1 MRASPT
7 ASSRRSAARC
17 ATEFRPVRDR
27 VKRLLLR
34 SEAMIHTNDYTRMEE
49 LLTESSAVKEQLT
62 ELQQLQLNRI
72 QEENGSINVSLVY
85 LNVLQESLEI
95 VSALRHMI
103 RSSYN
108 FQK

>member
-1 MRASPT
+1 
-7 ASSRRSAARC
+7 
-17 ATEFRPVRDR
+17 
-27 VKRLLLR
+27 
-34 SEAMIHTNDYTRMEE
+34 MIHTNDYTRMEE
-49 LLTESSAVKEQLT
+49 LLTERSAVKEQLT

>member
-1 MRASPT
+1 
-7 ASSRRSAARC
+7 
-17 ATEFRPVRDR
+17 
-27 VKRLLLR
+27 
-34 SEAMIHTNDYTRMEE
+34 MEE

>member
-1 MRASPT
+1 
-7 ASSRRSAARC
+7 
-17 ATEFRPVRDR
+17 
-27 VKRLLLR
+27 
-34 SEAMIHTNDYTRMEE
+34 MIHTNDYTRMEE